1 MISIDNAAELAIKTY
16 LAKNRRNLKISRKEF
31 KKIKENFP
39 SLFDGLER
47 YPVEDVSEEELDM
60 IEQFHGI
67 RNSLY
72 HECNGIFVKKD
83 IVDLYAVVTKELINQ
98 LFNLNK
104 IFVDSEEY
112 FEILGDFMKLVK
124 RFEYNVY
131 DSAFN
136 HGFDAKGFDD
146 IEALDFLEQ
155 ASLITKEDYNKF
167 FNILEIRNKIFK
179 DNKIRDILI
188 LKEALGDI
196 NYFQEKLQF

>member
-72 HECNGIFVKKD
+72 HEC
-83 IVDLYAVVTKELINQ
+83 
-98 LFNLNK
+98 
-104 IFVDSEEY
+104 
-112 FEILGDFMKLVK
+112 
-124 RFEYNVY
+124 
-131 DSAFN
+131 
-136 HGFDAKGFDD
+136 
-146 IEALDFLEQ
+146 
-155 ASLITKEDYNKF
+155 
-167 FNILEIRNKIFK
+167 
-179 DNKIRDILI
+179 
-188 LKEALGDI
+188 
-196 NYFQEKLQF
+196 